1 MKYKIGDK
9 VKVISPAFAK
19 AWENMG
25 RKNEW
30 EIDSIQ
36 TQSEGYPSL
45 YICYCVNDSRKM
57 LFQFLEKEVEII
69 KQ

>member
-1 MKYKIGDK
+1 MKYKSGDK
-9 VKVISPAFAK
+9 VKVINSAFAK

-30 EIDSIQ
+30 EIDFIK

-45 YICYCVNDSRKM
+45 YICHCVDDSRKM
-57 LFQFLEKEVEII
+57 LFQFLEEDVEII